1 MDMEIKLIK
10 LVLDN
15 FKGAKHFELNAEGKD
30 IVVKGEN
37 NTGKT
42 TIADAFYWLLFNKDS
57 KGATKFSI
65 KTLDSAGEEINNLKH
80 SVYAVLDIDGKE
92 QHIKK
97 TYSEKW
103 TRKRGQAKS
112 TFTGHE
118 TVYELG
124 ATEDELTP
132 KKLKDFNEFI
142 NSIISDE
149 QIFKLTTNPFWFNSL
164 KQDERKKI
172 LMSLVDEVTDEDV
185 INSDSK
191 LKELKKLLGDGS
203 LEDFKMRISR
213 NKKSINEDLKAIPV
227 RVDEINHN
235 MPDVRKYNKQK
246 LEEELTEINNQIKQ
260 IDIEIKD
267 VENGLEIEKI
277 EKDIK
282 SKELD
287 IQYLKDNHNHGSKRE
302 LSSLINQDSELQ
314 RAIATKRRDLSNL
327 TAELQKNESVMEEQN
342 EKFKALGIK
351 HKELVNEQKEFT
363 TATVCDCCG
372 QDIPDH
378 MQQEAIQK
386 MKENY
391 NADKSERLEKIQ
403 SDGIEIRNKVKHLSE
418 QNDEIESTMEELK
431 EEIEKETKNVEEI
444 KESIQKIQS
453 NNTDVKDTDEYKRL
467 DSEIKALKEKKGQ
480 SIQSMSEDVQ
490 NIVKSKKEPL
500 INQQQEVKQ
509 KLDDIQVSQR
519 AIDRI
524 KELETK
530 QEQLAQEYNELEH
543 ATFLTEEFTKQKV
556 NLMEGSINDKFE
568 ITKFKLFDVQINQG
582 VQDICIATHNGV
594 PFDSGLNNAARI
606 NVGLDIINAL
616 SKHYNFYAPIMIDN
630 AESVTDV
637 HKTTSQQIQ
646 LEVSKK
652 DKSLTVEVI

>member
-1 MDMEIKLIK
+1 MEIKLIK

-15 FKGAKHFELNAEGKD
+15 FKGAKHFELKAEGKD

-65 KTLDSAGEEINNLKH
+65 KTLDSTGEEINNLKH
-80 SVYAVLDIDGKE
+80 SVYAVLNIDGKE

-103 TRKRGQAKS
+103 TRKRGQAKA

-124 ATEDELTP
+124 ATEEELTP
-132 KKLKDFNEFI
+132 KKLKEFNEFI
-142 NSIISDE
+142 SSIINDE

-235 MPDVRKYNKQK
+235 MPDVRKYNKQS
-246 LEEELTEINNQIKQ
+246 LEEELTEITNQINQ
-260 IDIEIKD
+260 VDIEIKD
-267 VENGLEIEKI
+267 IENGLEIEKI
-277 EKDIK
+277 EKAIK

-287 IQYLKDNHNHGSKRE
+287 IQYLKDNHNHGNKRE

-327 TAELQKNESVMEEQN
+327 TAELQKNESVIEEQN

-372 QDIPDH
+372 QDIPEH

-403 SDGIEIRNKVKHLSE
+403 SDGIEIRNKVKQLSE

-431 EEIEKETKNVEEI
+431 EEIEKETKKVEEI
-444 KESIQKIQS
+444 KENIKKIES
-453 NNTDVKDTDEYKRL
+453 NNTDVKDTDEYKQL

-519 AIDRI
+519 AVDRI

-582 VQDICIATHNGV
+582 VLDVCIATHNGV

-652 DKSLTVEVI
+652 DKALTVEVI

>member
-1 MDMEIKLIK
+1 MDIKLIK

-30 IVVKGEN
+30 IVVRGEN

-57 KGATKFSI
+57 KGNTKFAI
-65 KTLDSAGEEINNLKH
+65 KTLDNVGDEINNLKH
-80 SVYAVLDIDGKE
+80 SVYAVLKIDGKE

-112 TFTGHE
+112 SFTGHE

-124 ATEDELTP
+124 ATEEELTP

-164 KQDERKKI
+164 KQDERKNI

-185 INSDSK
+185 IKSDTK

-203 LEDFKMRISR
+203 LEDFKARIKR
-213 NKKSINEDLKAIPV
+213 NKKAINDDLKAIPV

-235 MPDVRKYNKQK
+235 MPDVQKYDKDK
-246 LEEELTEINNQIKQ
+246 LEKELASINEEIKVIDGQIK
-260 IDIEIKD
+260 DI
-267 VENGLEIEKI
+267 ENGLSVEKI

-282 SKELD
+282 SKRLE
-287 IQYLKDNHNHGSKRE
+287 IQYLIDNHDGDSRRK
-302 LSSLINQDSELQ
+302 LTSLNNEESEKE
-314 RAIATKRRDLSNL
+314 RAIAVKRRDLSNL
-327 TAELQKNESVMEEQN
+327 KAELQRNESEMEEQN
-342 EKFKALGIK
+342 EKFKNLGTK

-363 TATVCDCCG
+363 TVTVCDCCG
-372 QDIPDH
+372 QDIPAH
-378 MQQEAIQK
+378 MQEEAIKK
-386 MKENY
+386 MEESY
-391 NADKSERLEKIQ
+391 NADKSETLEKIQ
-403 SDGIEIRNKVKHLSE
+403 SDGIEIRNRVKYLSE
-418 QNDEIESTMEELK
+418 QNDEIEKSMEIIKQEINKDTQSIDELK
-431 EEIEKETKNVEEI
+431 EEIKVLE
-444 KESIQKIQS
+444 S
-453 NNTDVKDTDEYKRL
+453 NNTRVEDTDEYKQI
-467 DSEIKALKEKKGQ
+467 DSDIQALKEQKGQ
-480 SIQSMSEDVQ
+480 SIQSISDDV
-490 NIVKSKKEPL
+490 NGLIESKKEPL
-500 INQQQEVKQ
+500 LNQQRDIKQ
-509 KLDDIQVSQR
+509 KLDDIQLSQR
-519 AIDRI
+519 AIEKID
-524 KELETK
+524 ELESR
-530 QEQLAQEYNELEH
+530 QEQLAQEYNDLEH

-556 NLMEGSINDKFE
+556 KLMESSINDKFE
-568 ITKFKLFDVQINQG
+568 ITKFKLFNVLINEGVEDV
-582 VQDICIATHNGV
+582 CIALHNGV
-594 PFDSGLNNAARI
+594 PYDSGLNNAARI

-637 HKTTSQQIQ
+637 HETTSQQIQ

-652 DKSLTVEVI
+652 DKELTVEVI

>member
-1 MDMEIKLIK
+1 MEIKLIK

-80 SVYAVLDIDGKE
+80 SVYAVLNIDGKE

-235 MPDVRKYNKQK
+235 MPDVRKYNKQA
-246 LEEELTEINNQIKQ
+246 LEEELTEINNQIKEV
-260 IDIEIKD
+260 DIEIKD

-287 IQYLKDNHNHGSKRE
+287 IQYLKDNHNHGNKRE

-342 EKFKALGIK
+342 EKFNALGIK

-372 QDIPDH
+372 QDIPEH

-403 SDGIEIRNKVKHLSE
+403 SDGIEIRNKVKQLSE

-431 EEIEKETKNVEEI
+431 EEIDKETKNVEEI
-444 KESIQKIQS
+444 KESIKKIES
-453 NNTDVKDTDEYKRL
+453 NNTDVKDTDEYKQL

-500 INQQQEVKQ
+500 INQQQEIKQ

-519 AIDRI
+519 AVDRI

-582 VQDICIATHNGV
+582 VQDVCIATHNGV

-652 DKSLTVEVI
+652 DKALTVEVI

>member
-1 MDMEIKLIK
+1 MEIKLIK

-132 KKLKDFNEFI
+132 KKLKDFNKFI

-203 LEDFKMRISR
+203 LDDFKMRISR

-235 MPDVRKYNKQK
+235 MPDVRKYNKQA
-246 LEEELTEINNQIKQ
+246 LEEELNEINNQINQ
-260 IDIEIKD
+260 VDIEIKD

-277 EKDIK
+277 EKEIK

-287 IQYLKDNHNHGSKRE
+287 IQYLKDNHNHGNKRE

-327 TAELQKNESVMEEQN
+327 TAELQKNESVMEEHN

-372 QDIPDH
+372 QDIPEH
-378 MQQEAIQK
+378 MQQEEIQK

-403 SDGIEIRNKVKHLSE
+403 SDGIEIRNKVKQLSE

-431 EEIEKETKNVEEI
+431 KEIEKETKNVEEVKENI
-444 KESIQKIQS
+444 KKIES
-453 NNTDVKDTDEYKRL
+453 NNTDMKDTDEYKQL

-582 VQDICIATHNGV
+582 VQDVCIATHNGV

-652 DKSLTVEVI
+652 DKALTVEVI

>member
-1 MDMEIKLIK
+1 MEIKLIK

-112 TFTGHE
+112 IFTGHE

-235 MPDVRKYNKQK
+235 MPDVRKYNKQA
-246 LEEELTEINNQIKQ
+246 LEEELNEINNQIKQ
-260 IDIEIKD
+260 VDIEIKD
-267 VENGLEIEKI
+267 LENGLEIEKI

-287 IQYLKDNHNHGSKRE
+287 IQYLKDNHNHGNKRE

-327 TAELQKNESVMEEQN
+327 IAELQKNESVMEEQN

-372 QDIPDH
+372 QDIPEH

-403 SDGIEIRNKVKHLSE
+403 SDGIEIRNKVKQLSE

-444 KESIQKIQS
+444 KESIKKIES
-453 NNTDVKDTDEYKRL
+453 NNTDVKDTDEYKQL

-582 VQDICIATHNGV
+582 VQDVCIATHNGV

-616 SKHYNFYAPIMIDN
+616 SKYYNFYAPIMIDN

-652 DKSLTVEVI
+652 DKALTVEVI

>member
-1 MDMEIKLIK
+1 MDIKLIK
-10 LVLDN
+10 LVLNN

-57 KGATKFSI
+57 KGSTKFAI
-65 KTLDSAGEEINNLKH
+65 KTLDNVGDEINNLKH
-80 SVYAVLDIDGKE
+80 SVYAVLKIDGKE

-112 TFTGHE
+112 SFTGHE

-124 ATEDELTP
+124 ATEEELTP

-164 KQDERKKI
+164 KQDERKNI

-185 INSDSK
+185 INSDTK

-203 LEDFKMRISR
+203 LEDFKARIKR
-213 NKKSINEDLKAIPV
+213 NKKAINDDLKAIPV

-235 MPDVRKYNKQK
+235 MPDVQKYDKDK
-246 LEEELTEINNQIKQ
+246 LEKELASINEEIKVIDGQIK
-260 IDIEIKD
+260 DI
-267 VENGLEIEKI
+267 ENGLSVEKI

-282 SKELD
+282 SKQLE
-287 IQYLKDNHNHGSKRE
+287 IQYLIDNHDGDSRRK
-302 LSSLINQDSELQ
+302 LTSLNNEESEKE
-314 RAIATKRRDLSNL
+314 RAVAVKRRDLSNL
-327 TAELQKNESVMEEQN
+327 KAELQRNESEMEEQN
-342 EKFKALGIK
+342 EKFKNLGTK

-372 QDIPDH
+372 QDIPAH
-378 MQQEAIQK
+378 MQEEAIKK
-386 MKENY
+386 MEESY
-391 NADKSERLEKIQ
+391 NADKSETLEKIQ
-403 SDGIEIRNKVKHLSE
+403 SDGIEIRNRVKYLSE
-418 QNDEIESTMEELK
+418 QNDEIEKSMEIIKQEINKDTQSIDELK
-431 EEIEKETKNVEEI
+431 EEIKVLE
-444 KESIQKIQS
+444 S
-453 NNTDVKDTDEYKRL
+453 NNTRVEDTDEYKQI
-467 DSEIKALKEKKGQ
+467 DSDIQALKEQKGQ
-480 SIQSMSEDVQ
+480 SIQSISDDV
-490 NIVKSKKEPL
+490 NGLIESKKEPL
-500 INQQQEVKQ
+500 LNQQRDIKQ
-509 KLDDIQVSQR
+509 KLDDIQLSQR
-519 AIDRI
+519 AIERI
-524 KELETK
+524 DELESR
-530 QEQLAQEYNELEH
+530 QEQLAQEYNDLEH

-556 NLMEGSINDKFE
+556 KLMESSINDKFE
-568 ITKFKLFDVQINQG
+568 ITKFKLFNVLINEGVEDV
-582 VQDICIATHNGV
+582 CIALHNGV
-594 PFDSGLNNAARI
+594 PYDSGLNNAARI

-637 HKTTSQQIQ
+637 HNTTSQQIQ

-652 DKSLTVEVI
+652 DKELTVEVI

>member
-1 MDMEIKLIK
+1 MEIKLIK

-80 SVYAVLDIDGKE
+80 SVYAVLNIDGKE

-185 INSDSK
+185 INSDNK

-267 VENGLEIEKI
+267 VENGLKIEKI

-327 TAELQKNESVMEEQN
+327 TAELQKNECVMEEQN

-372 QDIPDH
+372 QDIPEH

-391 NADKSERLEKIQ
+391 NTDKSERLEKIQ
-403 SDGIEIRNKVKHLSE
+403 SDGIEIRNKVKQLSE
-418 QNDEIESTMEELK
+418 QNDEIESTIEELK

-444 KESIQKIQS
+444 KESIKKIES
-453 NNTDVKDTDEYKRL
+453 NNTDAKDTDEYKQL
-467 DSEIKALKEKKGQ
+467 DSEIKALKEKKEQ

-500 INQQQEVKQ
+500 INQQQEIKQ

-519 AIDRI
+519 AVDRI

-582 VQDICIATHNGV
+582 VQDVCIATHNGV

-652 DKSLTVEVI
+652 DKALTVEVI

>member
-1 MDMEIKLIK
+1 MDIKLIK

-30 IVVKGEN
+30 IVVRGEN

-57 KGATKFSI
+57 KGSTKFAI
-65 KTLDSAGEEINNLKH
+65 KTLDNVGDEINNLKH
-80 SVYAVLDIDGKE
+80 SVYAVLKIDGKE

-112 TFTGHE
+112 SFTGHE

-124 ATEDELTP
+124 ATEEELTP

-164 KQDERKKI
+164 KQDERKNI

-185 INSDSK
+185 IKSDTK

-203 LEDFKMRISR
+203 LEDFKARIKR
-213 NKKSINEDLKAIPV
+213 NKKAINDDLKAIPV

-235 MPDVRKYNKQK
+235 MPDVQKYDKDK
-246 LEEELTEINNQIKQ
+246 LEKELASINEEIKVIDGQIK
-260 IDIEIKD
+260 DI
-267 VENGLEIEKI
+267 ENGLSVEKI

-282 SKELD
+282 SKQLE
-287 IQYLKDNHNHGSKRE
+287 IQYLIDNHDGDSRRK
-302 LSSLINQDSELQ
+302 LTSLNNEESEKE
-314 RAIATKRRDLSNL
+314 RAVAVKRRDLSNL
-327 TAELQKNESVMEEQN
+327 KAELQRNESEMEEQN
-342 EKFKALGIK
+342 EKFKNLGTK

-372 QDIPDH
+372 QDIPAH
-378 MQQEAIQK
+378 MQEEAIKK
-386 MKENY
+386 MEESY
-391 NADKSERLEKIQ
+391 NADKSETLEKIQ
-403 SDGIEIRNKVKHLSE
+403 SDGIEIRNRVKYLSE
-418 QNDEIESTMEELK
+418 QNDEIEKSMETIKKEINKDTQSIDELK
-431 EEIEKETKNVEEI
+431 EEIKVLE
-444 KESIQKIQS
+444 S
-453 NNTDVKDTDEYKRL
+453 NNTRVEDTDEYKQI
-467 DSEIKALKEKKGQ
+467 DSDIQALKEQKGQ
-480 SIQSMSEDVQ
+480 SIQSISDDV
-490 NIVKSKKEPL
+490 NGLIESKKEPL
-500 INQQQEVKQ
+500 LNQQRDIKQ
-509 KLDDIQVSQR
+509 KLDDIQLSQR
-519 AIDRI
+519 AIERI
-524 KELETK
+524 DELESR
-530 QEQLAQEYNELEH
+530 QEQLAQEYNDLEH

-556 NLMEGSINDKFE
+556 KLMESSINDKFE
-568 ITKFKLFDVQINQG
+568 ITKFKLFNVLINEGVEDV
-582 VQDICIATHNGV
+582 CIALHNGV
-594 PFDSGLNNAARI
+594 PYDSGLNNAARI

-637 HKTTSQQIQ
+637 HETTSQQIQ

-652 DKSLTVEVI
+652 DKELTVEVI

>member
-1 MDMEIKLIK
+1 MDIKLIK

-30 IVVKGEN
+30 IVVRGEN

-57 KGATKFSI
+57 KGSTKFAI
-65 KTLDSAGEEINNLKH
+65 KTLDNVGDEINNLKH
-80 SVYAVLDIDGKE
+80 SVYAVLKIDGKE

-112 TFTGHE
+112 SFTGHE

-124 ATEDELTP
+124 ATEEELTP

-164 KQDERKKI
+164 KQDERKNI

-185 INSDSK
+185 IKSDTK

-203 LEDFKMRISR
+203 LEDFKARIKR
-213 NKKSINEDLKAIPV
+213 NKKAINDDLKAIPV

-235 MPDVRKYNKQK
+235 MPDVQKYDKDK
-246 LEEELTEINNQIKQ
+246 LEKELASINEEIKAIDGQIK
-260 IDIEIKD
+260 DI
-267 VENGLEIEKI
+267 ENGLSVEKI

-282 SKELD
+282 SKQLE
-287 IQYLKDNHNHGSKRE
+287 IQYLIDNHDGDSRRK
-302 LSSLINQDSELQ
+302 LTSLNNEESEKE
-314 RAIATKRRDLSNL
+314 RAVAVKRRDLSNL
-327 TAELQKNESVMEEQN
+327 KAELQRNESEMEEQN
-342 EKFKALGIK
+342 ENFKNLGTK

-372 QDIPDH
+372 QDIPAH
-378 MQQEAIQK
+378 MQEEAIKK
-386 MKENY
+386 MEESY
-391 NADKSERLEKIQ
+391 NADKSETLEKIQ
-403 SDGIEIRNKVKHLSE
+403 SDGIEIRNRVKYLSE
-418 QNDEIESTMEELK
+418 QNDEIEKSMETIKKEINKDTQSIDELK
-431 EEIEKETKNVEEI
+431 EEIKVLE
-444 KESIQKIQS
+444 S
-453 NNTDVKDTDEYKRL
+453 NNTRVEDTDEYKQI
-467 DSEIKALKEKKGQ
+467 DSDIQALKEQKGQ
-480 SIQSMSEDVQ
+480 SIQSISDDV
-490 NIVKSKKEPL
+490 NDLIESKKEPL
-500 INQQQEVKQ
+500 LNQQRDIKQ
-509 KLDDIQVSQR
+509 KLDDIQLSQR
-519 AIDRI
+519 AIERI
-524 KELETK
+524 DELESR
-530 QEQLAQEYNELEH
+530 QEQLAQEYNDLEH

-556 NLMEGSINDKFE
+556 KLMESSINDKFE
-568 ITKFKLFDVQINQG
+568 ITKFKLFNVLINEGVEDV
-582 VQDICIATHNGV
+582 CIALHNGV
-594 PFDSGLNNAARI
+594 PYDSGLNNAARI

-637 HKTTSQQIQ
+637 HETMSQQIQ

-652 DKSLTVEVI
+652 DKELTVEVI

>member
-1 MDMEIKLIK
+1 MDIKLIK

-30 IVVKGEN
+30 IVVRGEN

-57 KGATKFSI
+57 KGSTKFAI
-65 KTLDSAGEEINNLKH
+65 KTLDNVGDEINNLKH
-80 SVYAVLDIDGKE
+80 SVYAVLKIDGKE

-112 TFTGHE
+112 SFTGHE

-124 ATEDELTP
+124 ATEEELTP

-164 KQDERKKI
+164 KQDERKNI

-185 INSDSK
+185 IKSDTK

-203 LEDFKMRISR
+203 LEDFKARIKR
-213 NKKSINEDLKAIPV
+213 NKKAINDDLKAIPV

-235 MPDVRKYNKQK
+235 MPDVQKYDKDK
-246 LEEELTEINNQIKQ
+246 LEKELARINEEIKVIDGQIK
-260 IDIEIKD
+260 DI
-267 VENGLEIEKI
+267 ENGLSVEKI

-282 SKELD
+282 SKQLE
-287 IQYLKDNHNHGSKRE
+287 IQYLIDNHDGDSRRK
-302 LSSLINQDSELQ
+302 LTSLNNEESEKE
-314 RAIATKRRDLSNL
+314 RAVAVKRRDLSNL
-327 TAELQKNESVMEEQN
+327 KAELQRNESEMEEQN
-342 EKFKALGIK
+342 EKFNNLGTK

-372 QDIPDH
+372 QDIPEH
-378 MQQEAIQK
+378 MQEEAIKK
-386 MKENY
+386 MEESY
-391 NADKSERLEKIQ
+391 NADKSETLEKIQ
-403 SDGIEIRNKVKHLSE
+403 SDGIEIRNRVKYISE
-418 QNDEIESTMEELK
+418 QNDEIEKSMETIKKEINKDTQSIDELK
-431 EEIEKETKNVEEI
+431 EEIKVLE
-444 KESIQKIQS
+444 S
-453 NNTDVKDTDEYKRL
+453 NNTRVEDTDEYKQI
-467 DSEIKALKEKKGQ
+467 DSDIQALKEQKGQ
-480 SIQSMSEDVQ
+480 YIQSISDDV
-490 NIVKSKKEPL
+490 NGLIESKKEPL
-500 INQQQEVKQ
+500 LKQQRDIKQ
-509 KLDDIQVSQR
+509 KLDDIQLSQR
-519 AIDRI
+519 AIERI
-524 KELETK
+524 DELESR
-530 QEQLAQEYNELEH
+530 QEQLAQEYNDLEH

-556 NLMEGSINDKFE
+556 KLMESSINDKFE
-568 ITKFKLFDVQINQG
+568 ITKFKLFNVLINEGVEDV
-582 VQDICIATHNGV
+582 CIALHNGV
-594 PFDSGLNNAARI
+594 PYDSGLNNAARI

-637 HKTTSQQIQ
+637 HETTSQQIQ

-652 DKSLTVEVI
+652 DKELTVEVI

>member
-1 MDMEIKLIK
+1 MEIKLIK

-80 SVYAVLDIDGKE
+80 SVYAVLNIDGKE
-92 QHIKK
+92 HHIKK
-97 TYSEKW
+97 TYFEKW
-103 TRKRGQAKS
+103 IRKRGQPKAS
-112 TFTGHE
+112 FDGHK
-118 TVYELG
+118 TTYEIG
-124 ATEDELTP
+124 ASEEELTP

-235 MPDVRKYNKQK
+235 MPDVRKYNKQA
-246 LEEELTEINNQIKQ
+246 LEEELNEINNQIKQ

-277 EKDIK
+277 EKEIK

-287 IQYLKDNHNHGSKRE
+287 IQYLKDNHNHGNRRE

-327 TAELQKNESVMEEQN
+327 TAELQKNESVIEEQN

-372 QDIPDH
+372 QDIPEH

-403 SDGIEIRNKVKHLSE
+403 SDGIEIRNKVKQLSE

-431 EEIEKETKNVEEI
+431 EEIDKETKNVEEI
-444 KESIQKIQS
+444 KENIKKIES
-453 NNTDVKDTDEYKRL
+453 NNTDVKDTDEYKQL

-500 INQQQEVKQ
+500 ISQQQEIKQ

-519 AIDRI
+519 ALDRI

-556 NLMEGSINDKFE
+556 NLMEGSINEKFE

-582 VQDICIATHNGV
+582 VQDVCIATHNGV

-652 DKSLTVEVI
+652 DKALTIEVI

>member
-1 MDMEIKLIK
+1 MEIKLIK

-80 SVYAVLDIDGKE
+80 SVYAVLNIDGKE
-92 QHIKK
+92 HHIKK

-191 LKELKKLLGDGS
+191 LKELKKLIGDGS

-287 IQYLKDNHNHGSKRE
+287 IQYLKDNHNHGNKRE

-314 RAIATKRRDLSNL
+314 RTIATKRRDLSNL
-327 TAELQKNESVMEEQN
+327 TTELQKNESVMEEQN

-372 QDIPDH
+372 QDIPEH
-378 MQQEAIQK
+378 MQQESIQK

-582 VQDICIATHNGV
+582 VQDVCIATHNGV

-616 SKHYNFYAPIMIDN
+616 SKHFNFYAPIMIDN

-652 DKSLTVEVI
+652 DKALTIEVI

>member
-1 MDMEIKLIK
+1 MEIKLIK

-124 ATEDELTP
+124 ASEEELTP

-203 LEDFKMRISR
+203 LEDFKMRISC

-260 IDIEIKD
+260 VDFEIKD
-267 VENGLEIEKI
+267 IENGLEIEKI

-287 IQYLKDNHNHGSKRE
+287 IQYLKDNHNHGNKRE

-372 QDIPDH
+372 QDIPEH
-378 MQQEAIQK
+378 MQEEAIQK

-391 NADKSERLEKIQ
+391 NADKSERLERIQ
-403 SDGIEIRNKVKHLSE
+403 SDGIEIINKVKQLSE
-418 QNDEIESTMEELK
+418 QNDEIESTMDELK
-431 EEIEKETKNVEEI
+431 EEIEKETKNVEGI
-444 KESIQKIQS
+444 KVSIEKIES
-453 NNTDVKDTDEYKRL
+453 NNTDVKDTDEYKQL

-490 NIVKSKKEPL
+490 NIIKSKKEPL

-519 AIDRI
+519 AVDRI

-530 QEQLAQEYNELEH
+530 QEQLALEYNELEH

-556 NLMEGSINDKFE
+556 NLMEDSINNKFE

-582 VQDICIATHNGV
+582 VQDVCIATHNGV

-652 DKSLTVEVI
+652 DKALTVEVI

>member
-1 MDMEIKLIK
+1 MDIKLIK

-30 IVVKGEN
+30 IVVRGEN

-57 KGATKFSI
+57 KGSTKFAI
-65 KTLDSAGEEINNLKH
+65 KTLDNVGDEINNLKH
-80 SVYAVLDIDGKE
+80 SVYAVLKIDGKE

-112 TFTGHE
+112 SFTGHE

-124 ATEDELTP
+124 ATEEELTP

-164 KQDERKKI
+164 KQDERKNI

-185 INSDSK
+185 IKSDTK

-203 LEDFKMRISR
+203 LEDFKARIKR
-213 NKKSINEDLKAIPV
+213 NKKAINDDLKAIPV

-235 MPDVRKYNKQK
+235 MPDVQKYDKDK
-246 LEEELTEINNQIKQ
+246 LEKELASINEEIKVIDGQIK
-260 IDIEIKD
+260 DI
-267 VENGLEIEKI
+267 ENGLSVEKI

-282 SKELD
+282 SKQLE
-287 IQYLKDNHNHGSKRE
+287 IQYLIDNHDGDSRRK
-302 LSSLINQDSELQ
+302 LTSLNNEESEKE
-314 RAIATKRRDLSNL
+314 RAVAVKRRDLSNL
-327 TAELQKNESVMEEQN
+327 KAELQRNKSEMEEQN
-342 EKFKALGIK
+342 ENFKNLGTK

-372 QDIPDH
+372 QDIPAH
-378 MQQEAIQK
+378 MQEEAIKK
-386 MKENY
+386 MEESY
-391 NADKSERLEKIQ
+391 NADKSETLEKIQ
-403 SDGIEIRNKVKHLSE
+403 SDGIEIRNRVKYLSE
-418 QNDEIESTMEELK
+418 QNDEIEKSMEIIKQEINKDTQSIDELK
-431 EEIEKETKNVEEI
+431 EEIKVLE
-444 KESIQKIQS
+444 S
-453 NNTDVKDTDEYKRL
+453 NNTRVEDTDEYKQI
-467 DSEIKALKEKKGQ
+467 DSDIQALKEQKGQ
-480 SIQSMSEDVQ
+480 SIQSISDDV
-490 NIVKSKKEPL
+490 NGLIESKKEPL
-500 INQQQEVKQ
+500 LNQQRDIKQ
-509 KLDDIQVSQR
+509 KLDDIQLSQR
-519 AIDRI
+519 AIERI
-524 KELETK
+524 DELESR
-530 QEQLAQEYNELEH
+530 QEQLAQEYNDLEH

-556 NLMEGSINDKFE
+556 KLMESSINDKFE
-568 ITKFKLFDVQINQG
+568 ITKFKLFNVLINEGVEDV
-582 VQDICIATHNGV
+582 CIALHNGV
-594 PFDSGLNNAARI
+594 PYDSGLNNAARI

-637 HKTTSQQIQ
+637 HETMSQQIQ

-652 DKSLTVEVI
+652 DKELTVEVI

>member
-1 MDMEIKLIK
+1 MEIKLIK

-132 KKLKDFNEFI
+132 KKLKDFNKFI

-203 LEDFKMRISR
+203 LDDFKMRISR

-235 MPDVRKYNKQK
+235 MPDVRKYNKQA
-246 LEEELTEINNQIKQ
+246 LEEELNEINNQINQ
-260 IDIEIKD
+260 VDIEIKD

-277 EKDIK
+277 EKEIK

-287 IQYLKDNHNHGSKRE
+287 IQYLKDNHNHGNKRE

-327 TAELQKNESVMEEQN
+327 TAELQKNESVMEEHN

-372 QDIPDH
+372 QDIPEH

-403 SDGIEIRNKVKHLSE
+403 SDGIEIRNKVKQLSE

-431 EEIEKETKNVEEI
+431 KEIEKETKNVEEVKENI
-444 KESIQKIQS
+444 KKIES
-453 NNTDVKDTDEYKRL
+453 NNTDMKDTDEYKQL

-582 VQDICIATHNGV
+582 VQDVCIATHNGV

-652 DKSLTVEVI
+652 DKALTVEVI

>member
-1 MDMEIKLIK
+1 MEIKLIK

-80 SVYAVLDIDGKE
+80 SVYAVLNIDGKE

-124 ATEDELTP
+124 ASEDELTP

-235 MPDVRKYNKQK
+235 MPDVRKYNKQN
-246 LEEELTEINNQIKQ
+246 LEEELTEINNQINQ
-260 IDIEIKD
+260 VDIEIKD

-287 IQYLKDNHNHGSKRE
+287 IQYLKDNHNHSNKRE

-327 TAELQKNESVMEEQN
+327 TTELQKNESVMEEQN

-372 QDIPDH
+372 QDIPEH
-378 MQQEAIQK
+378 MQQDAIQK
-386 MKENY
+386 MKESY

-403 SDGIEIRNKVKHLSE
+403 SDGIEIRNKVKQLSE

-431 EEIEKETKNVEEI
+431 KEIEKETKNVEEI
-444 KESIQKIQS
+444 KENIKKIES
-453 NNTDVKDTDEYKRL
+453 NNTDVKDTDEYKQL
-467 DSEIKALKEKKGQ
+467 DSEIKALKEKNGQ

-543 ATFLTEEFTKQKV
+543 ATFLTEEFSKQKV

-582 VQDICIATHNGV
+582 VQDVCIATHNGV

-652 DKSLTVEVI
+652 DKALTVEVI

>member
-1 MDMEIKLIK
+1 MEIKLIK

-80 SVYAVLDIDGKE
+80 SVYAVLNIDGKE

-172 LMSLVDEVTDEDV
+172 LMSLVNEVTDEDV

-191 LKELKKLLGDGS
+191 LKELKKLLGEGS

-235 MPDVRKYNKQK
+235 MPEVRKYNKQK
-246 LEEELTEINNQIKQ
+246 LEEELTEINNQINQ
-260 IDIEIKD
+260 VDIEIKD

-287 IQYLKDNHNHGSKRE
+287 IQYLKDNHNHGNKRE
-302 LSSLINQDSELQ
+302 LTSLINQDSELQ
-314 RAIATKRRDLSNL
+314 RAIATKHRDLSNL
-327 TAELQKNESVMEEQN
+327 TAELQKNEIVMEEQN

-351 HKELVNEQKEFT
+351 HKELMNEQKEFT

-372 QDIPDH
+372 QDIPEH

-391 NADKSERLEKIQ
+391 NVDKSKRLEKIQ
-403 SDGIEIRNKVKHLSE
+403 SDGIEIRNKVKQLSE

-444 KESIQKIQS
+444 KENIKKIES
-453 NNTDVKDTDEYKRL
+453 NNTDVKDTDEYKQL

-500 INQQQEVKQ
+500 INQQQEIKQ

-530 QEQLAQEYNELEH
+530 QEQLAQEYNQLEH

-582 VQDICIATHNGV
+582 VQDVCIATHNGV

-630 AESVTDV
+630 AESVTEV

-652 DKSLTVEVI
+652 DKALTVEVI

>member
-1 MDMEIKLIK
+1 MEIKLIK

-65 KTLDSAGEEINNLKH
+65 KTLDSTGEEINNLKH

-142 NSIISDE
+142 NSIINDE

-235 MPDVRKYNKQK
+235 MPDVRKYKKQK
-246 LEEELTEINNQIKQ
+246 LEEELTDINDQINQV
-260 IDIEIKD
+260 DIEIKD

-287 IQYLKDNHNHGSKRE
+287 IQYLKDNHNHGNKRE
-302 LSSLINQDSELQ
+302 LSSLNNQDSELQ

-372 QDIPDH
+372 QDIPEH
-378 MQQEAIQK
+378 IQQEAIQK

-403 SDGIEIRNKVKHLSE
+403 SDGIEIRNKVKQLSE

-431 EEIEKETKNVEEI
+431 EEIEKETKKVEEI
-444 KESIQKIQS
+444 KESIKKIES
-453 NNTDVKDTDEYKRL
+453 NNTDVTDTDDYKQL

-500 INQQQEVKQ
+500 IIKQEEIKQ

-530 QEQLAQEYNELEH
+530 QEQLAQEYNDLEH

-582 VQDICIATHNGV
+582 VQDVCIATHNGV

-646 LEVSKK
+646 LEVSKN
-652 DKSLTVEVI
+652 DKALTVEVI

>member
-1 MDMEIKLIK
+1 MEIKLIK

-149 QIFKLTTNPFWFNSL
+149 QIFKLTTSPFWFNSL

-246 LEEELTEINNQIKQ
+246 LEEELTEINNQIKR
-260 IDIEIKD
+260 IDIDIKD
-267 VENGLEIEKI
+267 VEYGLEIEKI

-287 IQYLKDNHNHGSKRE
+287 IHYLKDNHNHGNKRE

-314 RAIATKRRDLSNL
+314 RAIAMKRRDLSNL

-372 QDIPDH
+372 QDIPEH

-391 NADKSERLEKIQ
+391 NTDKSERLEKIQ
-403 SDGIEIRNKVKHLSE
+403 SDGIEIRNKVKQLSE

-444 KESIQKIQS
+444 KESIKNIES
-453 NNTDVKDTDEYKRL
+453 NNTDVKDTDEYKQL
-467 DSEIKALKEKKGQ
+467 DREIKALKEKKRQ
-480 SIQSMSEDVQ
+480 SIQSMSEDIQ

-519 AIDRI
+519 AVDRI

-582 VQDICIATHNGV
+582 VQDVCIATHNGV

-637 HKTTSQQIQ
+637 HKTKSQQIQ

-652 DKSLTVEVI
+652 DKALTVEVI

>member
-1 MDMEIKLIK
+1 MEIKLIK

-65 KTLDSAGEEINNLKH
+65 KTLDSVGEEINNLKH
-80 SVYAVLDIDGKE
+80 SVYAVLNIDGKE

-124 ATEDELTP
+124 ATEEELTP

-203 LEDFKMRISR
+203 LKDFKMRISR

-235 MPDVRKYNKQK
+235 MPDVRKYNKQA
-246 LEEELTEINNQIKQ
+246 LEDELSEINNQINQ
-260 IDIEIKD
+260 VDSEIKD
-267 VENGLEIEKI
+267 IENGLEIEKI

-287 IQYLKDNHNHGSKRE
+287 IQYLKDNHNHGSRRD

-372 QDIPDH
+372 QDIPEH

-403 SDGIEIRNKVKHLSE
+403 SDGIEIRNKVKQLSE

-431 EEIEKETKNVEEI
+431 EEIEKEAKKVEEV
-444 KESIQKIQS
+444 KESIKKIES

-467 DSEIKALKEKKGQ
+467 DSEIKTLKEKKGQ
-480 SIQSMSEDVQ
+480 SIQSINEDVE
-490 NIVKSKKEPL
+490 NIIKNKKEPL
-500 INQQQEVKQ
+500 INQQQEIKQ
-509 KLDDIQVSQR
+509 KLNDIQVSQR
-519 AIDRI
+519 AVDRI

-582 VQDICIATHNGV
+582 VQDVCIATHNGV

-652 DKSLTVEVI
+652 DKALTVEVI

>member
-1 MDMEIKLIK
+1 MEIKLIK

-164 KQDERKKI
+164 KQDERKNI

-235 MPDVRKYNKQK
+235 MPDVRKYNKQA
-246 LEEELTEINNQIKQ
+246 LEEELNEINNQIKQ

-277 EKDIK
+277 EKEIK

-287 IQYLKDNHNHGSKRE
+287 IQYLKDNHNHGSKRD
-302 LSSLINQDSELQ
+302 LSSMINQDSELQ

-327 TAELQKNESVMEEQN
+327 TAELQKNESVIEEQN

-372 QDIPDH
+372 QDIPEH

-403 SDGIEIRNKVKHLSE
+403 SEGIEIRNKVKQLSE

-444 KESIQKIQS
+444 KESIKKIES
-453 NNTDVKDTDEYKRL
+453 NNTDVKDTDEYKQL

-480 SIQSMSEDVQ
+480 SIQSINEDVQ

-500 INQQQEVKQ
+500 INQQQEIKQ

-582 VQDICIATHNGV
+582 VQDVCIATHNGV

-652 DKSLTVEVI
+652 DKALTVEVI

>member
-1 MDMEIKLIK
+1 MDIKLIK

-30 IVVKGEN
+30 IVVRGEN

-57 KGATKFSI
+57 KGSTKFAI
-65 KTLDSAGEEINNLKH
+65 KTLDNVGDEINNLKH
-80 SVYAVLDIDGKE
+80 SVYAVLKIDGKE

-112 TFTGHE
+112 SFTGHE

-124 ATEDELTP
+124 ATEEELTP

-164 KQDERKKI
+164 KQDERKNI

-185 INSDSK
+185 IKSDTK

-203 LEDFKMRISR
+203 LEDFKARIKR
-213 NKKSINEDLKAIPV
+213 NKKAINDDLKAIPV

-235 MPDVRKYNKQK
+235 MPDVQKYDKDK
-246 LEEELTEINNQIKQ
+246 LEKELASINEEIKAIDGQIK
-260 IDIEIKD
+260 DI
-267 VENGLEIEKI
+267 ENGLSVEKI

-282 SKELD
+282 SKQLE
-287 IQYLKDNHNHGSKRE
+287 IQYLIDNHDGDSRRK
-302 LSSLINQDSELQ
+302 LTSLNNEESEKE
-314 RAIATKRRDLSNL
+314 RAVAVKRRDLSNL
-327 TAELQKNESVMEEQN
+327 KAELQRNESEMEEQN
-342 EKFKALGIK
+342 ENFKNLGTK

-372 QDIPDH
+372 QDIPAH
-378 MQQEAIQK
+378 MQEEAIKK
-386 MKENY
+386 MEESY
-391 NADKSERLEKIQ
+391 NADKSETLEKIQ
-403 SDGIEIRNKVKHLSE
+403 SDGIEIRNRVKYLSE
-418 QNDEIESTMEELK
+418 QNDEIEKSMETIKKEINKDTQSIDELK
-431 EEIEKETKNVEEI
+431 EEIKVLE
-444 KESIQKIQS
+444 S
-453 NNTDVKDTDEYKRL
+453 NNTRVEDTDEYKQI
-467 DSEIKALKEKKGQ
+467 DSDIQALKEQKGQ
-480 SIQSMSEDVQ
+480 SIQSISDDV
-490 NIVKSKKEPL
+490 NGLIESKKEPL
-500 INQQQEVKQ
+500 LNQQRDIKQ
-509 KLDDIQVSQR
+509 KLDDIQLSQR
-519 AIDRI
+519 AIERI
-524 KELETK
+524 DELESR
-530 QEQLAQEYNELEH
+530 QEQLAQEYNDLEH

-556 NLMEGSINDKFE
+556 KLMESSINDKFE
-568 ITKFKLFDVQINQG
+568 ITKFKLFNVLINEGVEDV
-582 VQDICIATHNGV
+582 CIALHNGV
-594 PFDSGLNNAARI
+594 PYDSGLNNAARI

-637 HKTTSQQIQ
+637 HETMSQQIQ

-652 DKSLTVEVI
+652 DKELTVEVI

>member
-1 MDMEIKLIK
+1 MEIKLIK

-80 SVYAVLDIDGKE
+80 SVYAVLNIDGKE

-103 TRKRGQAKS
+103 TRKRGQAKA

-118 TVYELG
+118 TIYELG

-203 LEDFKMRISR
+203 LEDFKMRIIR

-235 MPDVRKYNKQK
+235 MPDVRKYNKQA
-246 LEEELTEINNQIKQ
+246 LEEELNEINNQINQ
-260 IDIEIKD
+260 VDIEIKD
-267 VENGLEIEKI
+267 VENGLKIEKI
-277 EKDIK
+277 EKEIK

-287 IQYLKDNHNHGSKRE
+287 IQYLKDNHNHGSRRD

-314 RAIATKRRDLSNL
+314 RAIAIKRRDLSNL

-342 EKFKALGIK
+342 EKFKTLGIK
-351 HKELVNEQKEFT
+351 HKELVNEQKGFT

-372 QDIPDH
+372 QDIPEH
-378 MQQEAIQK
+378 MQEKAIQK

-403 SDGIEIRNKVKHLSE
+403 SDGIEIRNKVKQLSE

-431 EEIEKETKNVEEI
+431 KEIEKETKNVEEI
-444 KESIQKIQS
+444 KESIKKIES
-453 NNTDVKDTDEYKRL
+453 NNTDVKDTDEYKQL
-467 DSEIKALKEKKGQ
+467 DSEIKALIEKKGQ
-480 SIQSMSEDVQ
+480 SIQSMSEDVE
-490 NIVKSKKEPL
+490 NIVKNKKEPL
-500 INQQQEVKQ
+500 INQQQEIKQ

-519 AIDRI
+519 AVDRI

-582 VQDICIATHNGV
+582 VQDVCIATHNGV

-652 DKSLTVEVI
+652 DKALTVEVI

>member
-1 MDMEIKLIK
+1 MDIKLIK

-15 FKGAKHFELNAEGKD
+15 FKGAKHFELKAEGKD
-30 IVVKGEN
+30 IVVRGEN

-57 KGATKFSI
+57 KGSTKFAI
-65 KTLDSAGEEINNLKH
+65 KTLDNVGDEINNLKH
-80 SVYAVLDIDGKE
+80 SVYAVLKIDGKE

-112 TFTGHE
+112 SFTGHE

-124 ATEDELTP
+124 ATEEELTP

-164 KQDERKKI
+164 KQDERKNI

-185 INSDSK
+185 IKSDTK

-203 LEDFKMRISR
+203 LEDFKARIKR
-213 NKKSINEDLKAIPV
+213 NKKAINDDLKAIPV

-235 MPDVRKYNKQK
+235 MPDVQKYDKDK
-246 LEEELTEINNQIKQ
+246 LEKELAGINEEIKVIDGQIK
-260 IDIEIKD
+260 DI
-267 VENGLEIEKI
+267 ENGLSVEKI

-282 SKELD
+282 SKQLE
-287 IQYLKDNHNHGSKRE
+287 IQYLIDNHDGDSRRK
-302 LSSLINQDSELQ
+302 LTSLNNEESEKE
-314 RAIATKRRDLSNL
+314 RAVAVKRRDLSNL
-327 TAELQKNESVMEEQN
+327 KAELQRNESEMEEQN
-342 EKFKALGIK
+342 EKFKNLGSK

-372 QDIPDH
+372 QDIPAH
-378 MQQEAIQK
+378 MQEEAIKK
-386 MKENY
+386 MEESY
-391 NADKSERLEKIQ
+391 NADKSETLEKIQ
-403 SDGIEIRNKVKHLSE
+403 SDGIEIRNRVKYLSE
-418 QNDEIESTMEELK
+418 QNDEIEKSMETIKKEINKDTQSIDELK
-431 EEIEKETKNVEEI
+431 EEIKVLE
-444 KESIQKIQS
+444 S
-453 NNTDVKDTDEYKRL
+453 NNTRVEDTDEYKQI
-467 DSEIKALKEKKGQ
+467 DSDIQALKEQKGH
-480 SIQSMSEDVQ
+480 SIQSISDDV
-490 NIVKSKKEPL
+490 NGLIESKKEPL
-500 INQQQEVKQ
+500 LNQQRNIKQ
-509 KLDDIQVSQR
+509 KLDDIQLSQR
-519 AIDRI
+519 AIQRI
-524 KELETK
+524 DELESR
-530 QEQLAQEYNELEH
+530 QEQLAQEYNDLEH

-556 NLMEGSINDKFE
+556 KLMESSINDKFE
-568 ITKFKLFDVQINQG
+568 ITKFKLFNVLINEGVEDV
-582 VQDICIATHNGV
+582 CIALHNGV
-594 PFDSGLNNAARI
+594 PYDSGLNNAARI

-637 HKTTSQQIQ
+637 HETTSQQIQ

-652 DKSLTVEVI
+652 DKELTVEVI

>member
-1 MDMEIKLIK
+1 MDIKLIK

-15 FKGAKHFELNAEGKD
+15 FKGAKHFELNAEGND
-30 IVVKGEN
+30 IVVRGEN

-57 KGATKFSI
+57 KGSTKFAI
-65 KTLDSAGEEINNLKH
+65 KTLDNVGDEINNLKH
-80 SVYAVLDIDGKE
+80 SVYAVLKIDGKE

-112 TFTGHE
+112 SFTGHE

-124 ATEDELTP
+124 ATEEELTP

-164 KQDERKKI
+164 KQDERKNI

-185 INSDSK
+185 IKSDTK

-203 LEDFKMRISR
+203 LEDFKARIKR
-213 NKKSINEDLKAIPV
+213 NKKAINDDLKAIPV

-235 MPDVRKYNKQK
+235 MPDVQKYDKDK
-246 LEEELTEINNQIKQ
+246 LEKELASINEEIKVIDGQIK
-260 IDIEIKD
+260 DI
-267 VENGLEIEKI
+267 ENGLSVEKI

-282 SKELD
+282 SKQLE
-287 IQYLKDNHNHGSKRE
+287 IQYLIDNHDG
-302 LSSLINQDSELQ
+302 DSRRKLTSMNNEESEKE
-314 RAIATKRRDLSNL
+314 RAVAVKRRDLSNL
-327 TAELQKNESVMEEQN
+327 KAELQRNESEMEEQN
-342 EKFKALGIK
+342 EKFKNLGTK

-372 QDIPDH
+372 QDIPAH
-378 MQQEAIQK
+378 MQEEAIKK
-386 MKENY
+386 MEESY
-391 NADKSERLEKIQ
+391 NAGKSETLEKIQ
-403 SDGIEIRNKVKHLSE
+403 SDGIEIRNRVKYLSE
-418 QNDEIESTMEELK
+418 QNDEIERSMETIKQEINKDTQSIDELK
-431 EEIEKETKNVEEI
+431 EEIKVLE
-444 KESIQKIQS
+444 S
-453 NNTDVKDTDEYKRL
+453 NNTRVEDTDEYKQI
-467 DSEIKALKEKKGQ
+467 DSDIQALKEQKGQ
-480 SIQSMSEDVQ
+480 SIQSISDDV
-490 NIVKSKKEPL
+490 NSLIESKKEPL
-500 INQQQEVKQ
+500 LNQQRDIKQ
-509 KLDDIQVSQR
+509 KLDDIQLSQR
-519 AIDRI
+519 AIERI
-524 KELETK
+524 DELESR
-530 QEQLAQEYNELEH
+530 QEQLAQEYNDLEH

-556 NLMEGSINDKFE
+556 KLMESSINDKFE
-568 ITKFKLFDVQINQG
+568 ITKFKLFNVLINEGVEDV
-582 VQDICIATHNGV
+582 CIALHNGV
-594 PFDSGLNNAARI
+594 PYDSGLNNAARI

-637 HKTTSQQIQ
+637 HETTSQQIQ

-652 DKSLTVEVI
+652 DKELTVEVI

>member
-1 MDMEIKLIK
+1 MDIKLIK

-30 IVVKGEN
+30 IVVRGEN

-57 KGATKFSI
+57 KGSTKFAI
-65 KTLDSAGEEINNLKH
+65 KTLDNVGDEINNLKH
-80 SVYAVLDIDGKE
+80 SVYAVLKIDGKE

-112 TFTGHE
+112 SFTGHE

-124 ATEDELTP
+124 ATEEELTP

-164 KQDERKKI
+164 KQDERKNI

-185 INSDSK
+185 IKSDTK

-203 LEDFKMRISR
+203 LEDFKARIKR
-213 NKKSINEDLKAIPV
+213 NKKAINDDLKAIPV

-235 MPDVRKYNKQK
+235 MPDVQKYDKDK
-246 LEEELTEINNQIKQ
+246 LEKELASINEEIKVIDGQIK
-260 IDIEIKD
+260 DI
-267 VENGLEIEKI
+267 ENGLSVEKI

-282 SKELD
+282 SKQLE
-287 IQYLKDNHNHGSKRE
+287 IQYLIDNHDGDSRRK
-302 LSSLINQDSELQ
+302 LTSLNNEESEKE
-314 RAIATKRRDLSNL
+314 RAVAVKRRDLSNL
-327 TAELQKNESVMEEQN
+327 KAELQRNESEMEEQN
-342 EKFKALGIK
+342 ENFKNLGTK

-372 QDIPDH
+372 QDIPAH
-378 MQQEAIQK
+378 MQEEAIKK
-386 MKENY
+386 MEETY
-391 NADKSERLEKIQ
+391 NADKSETLEKIQ
-403 SDGIEIRNKVKHLSE
+403 SDGIEIRNRVKYLSE
-418 QNDEIESTMEELK
+418 QNDEIERSMETINKEIKKDTQSIDELK
-431 EEIEKETKNVEEI
+431 EEIKVLEN
-444 KESIQKIQS
+444 
-453 NNTDVKDTDEYKRL
+453 NNTRVEDTDEYKQI
-467 DSEIKALKEKKGQ
+467 DSDIQALKEQKGQ
-480 SIQSMSEDVQ
+480 SIQSISDDV
-490 NIVKSKKEPL
+490 NGLIESKKEPL
-500 INQQQEVKQ
+500 LNQQRDIKQ
-509 KLDDIQVSQR
+509 KLDDIQLSQR
-519 AIDRI
+519 AIERI
-524 KELETK
+524 DELESR
-530 QEQLAQEYNELEH
+530 QEQLAQEYNDLEN

-556 NLMEGSINDKFE
+556 KLMESSINAKFE
-568 ITKFKLFDVQINQG
+568 ITKFKLFNVLINEGVEDV
-582 VQDICIATHNGV
+582 CIALHNGV
-594 PFDSGLNNAARI
+594 PYDSGLNNAARI

-616 SKHYNFYAPIMIDN
+616 SKHYNFYAPIMVDN

-637 HKTTSQQIQ
+637 HETTSQQIQ

-652 DKSLTVEVI
+652 DKELTVEVI

>member
-1 MDMEIKLIK
+1 MDIKLIK

-30 IVVKGEN
+30 IVVRGEN

-57 KGATKFSI
+57 KGSTKFAI
-65 KTLDSAGEEINNLKH
+65 KTLDNVGDEINNLKH
-80 SVYAVLDIDGKE
+80 SVYAVLKIDGKE

-112 TFTGHE
+112 SFTGHE

-124 ATEDELTP
+124 ATEEELTP

-164 KQDERKKI
+164 KQDERKNI

-185 INSDSK
+185 IKSDTK

-203 LEDFKMRISR
+203 LEDFKARIKR
-213 NKKSINEDLKAIPV
+213 NKKAINDDLKAIPV

-235 MPDVRKYNKQK
+235 MPDVQKYDKDK
-246 LEEELTEINNQIKQ
+246 LEKELASINEEIKVIDGQIK
-260 IDIEIKD
+260 DI
-267 VENGLEIEKI
+267 ENGLSVEKI

-282 SKELD
+282 SKQLE
-287 IQYLKDNHNHGSKRE
+287 IQYLIDNHDGDSRRK
-302 LSSLINQDSELQ
+302 LTSLKNEESEKE
-314 RAIATKRRDLSNL
+314 RAVAVKRRDLSNL
-327 TAELQKNESVMEEQN
+327 KGELQRNESEMEEQN
-342 EKFKALGIK
+342 ENFKNLGTK

-372 QDIPDH
+372 QDIPAH
-378 MQQEAIQK
+378 MQEEAIKK
-386 MKENY
+386 MEESY
-391 NADKSERLEKIQ
+391 NADKSETLEKIQ
-403 SDGIEIRNKVKHLSE
+403 SDGIEIRNRVKYLSE
-418 QNDEIESTMEELK
+418 QNDEIEKSMETIKKEINKDTQSIDELK
-431 EEIEKETKNVEEI
+431 EEIKVLE
-444 KESIQKIQS
+444 S
-453 NNTDVKDTDEYKRL
+453 NNTRVEDTDEYKQI
-467 DSEIKALKEKKGQ
+467 DSDIQALKEQKGQ
-480 SIQSMSEDVQ
+480 SIQSISDDV
-490 NIVKSKKEPL
+490 NSLIESKKEPL
-500 INQQQEVKQ
+500 LNQQRDIKQ
-509 KLDDIQVSQR
+509 KLDDIQLSQR
-519 AIDRI
+519 AIERI
-524 KELETK
+524 DELESR
-530 QEQLAQEYNELEH
+530 QEQLAQEYNDLEH

-556 NLMEGSINDKFE
+556 KLMESSINDKFG
-568 ITKFKLFDVQINQG
+568 ITKFKLFNVLINEGVEDV
-582 VQDICIATHNGV
+582 CIALHNGV
-594 PFDSGLNNAARI
+594 PYDSGLNNAARI

-630 AESVTDV
+630 AESVTEV
-637 HKTTSQQIQ
+637 HETTSQQIQ
-646 LEVSKK
+646 LEVSKE
-652 DKSLTVEVI
+652 DKELTVQVI

>member
-1 MDMEIKLIK
+1 MDIKLIK

-30 IVVKGEN
+30 IVVRGEN

-57 KGATKFSI
+57 KGSTKFAI
-65 KTLDSAGEEINNLKH
+65 KTLDNVGDEINNLKH
-80 SVYAVLDIDGKE
+80 SVYAVLKIDGKE

-112 TFTGHE
+112 SFTGHE

-124 ATEDELTP
+124 ATEEELTP

-164 KQDERKKI
+164 KQDERKNI

-185 INSDSK
+185 IKSDTK

-203 LEDFKMRISR
+203 LEDFKARIKR
-213 NKKSINEDLKAIPV
+213 NKKAINDDLKAIPV

-235 MPDVRKYNKQK
+235 MPDVQKYDKDK
-246 LEEELTEINNQIKQ
+246 LEKELASINEEIKVIDGQIK
-260 IDIEIKD
+260 DI
-267 VENGLEIEKI
+267 ENGLSVEKI

-282 SKELD
+282 FKQLE
-287 IQYLKDNHNHGSKRE
+287 IQYLIDNHDGDSRRK
-302 LSSLINQDSELQ
+302 LTSLNNEESEKE
-314 RAIATKRRDLSNL
+314 RAVAVKRRDLSNL
-327 TAELQKNESVMEEQN
+327 KAELQRNESEMEEQN
-342 EKFKALGIK
+342 ENFKNLGTK

-372 QDIPDH
+372 QDIPAH
-378 MQQEAIQK
+378 MQEEAIKK
-386 MKENY
+386 MEESY
-391 NADKSERLEKIQ
+391 NANKSETLEKIQ
-403 SDGIEIRNKVKHLSE
+403 SDGIEIRNRVKYLSE
-418 QNDEIESTMEELK
+418 QNDEIEKSMETIKKEINKDTQSIDELK
-431 EEIEKETKNVEEI
+431 EEIKVLE
-444 KESIQKIQS
+444 S
-453 NNTDVKDTDEYKRL
+453 NNTRVEDTDEYKQI
-467 DSEIKALKEKKGQ
+467 DSDIQALKEQKGQ
-480 SIQSMSEDVQ
+480 SIQSISDDV
-490 NIVKSKKEPL
+490 NGLIESKKEPL
-500 INQQQEVKQ
+500 LNQQRDIKQ
-509 KLDDIQVSQR
+509 KLDDIQLSQR
-519 AIDRI
+519 AIERI
-524 KELETK
+524 DELESR
-530 QEQLAQEYNELEH
+530 QEQLAQEYNDLEH

-556 NLMEGSINDKFE
+556 KLMESSINDKFE
-568 ITKFKLFDVQINQG
+568 ITKFKLFNVLINEGVEDV
-582 VQDICIATHNGV
+582 CIALHNGV
-594 PFDSGLNNAARI
+594 PYDSGLNNAARI

-637 HKTTSQQIQ
+637 HETTSQQIQ

-652 DKSLTVEVI
+652 DKELTVEVI

>member
-1 MDMEIKLIK
+1 MEIKLIK

-203 LEDFKMRISR
+203 LEDFRMRIRR

-287 IQYLKDNHNHGSKRE
+287 IQYLKDNHNHGNKRE

-327 TAELQKNESVMEEQN
+327 TTELQKNESVMEEQN
-342 EKFKALGIK
+342 EKFNALGIK

-372 QDIPDH
+372 QDIPEH
-378 MQQEAIQK
+378 MQQESIQK

-444 KESIQKIQS
+444 KESIQKIES

-582 VQDICIATHNGV
+582 VQDVCIATHNGV

-616 SKHYNFYAPIMIDN
+616 SKHFNFYAPIMIDN

-652 DKSLTVEVI
+652 DKALTVEVI

>member
-1 MDMEIKLIK
+1 MDIKLIK

-57 KGATKFSI
+57 KGSTKFAI
-65 KTLDSAGEEINNLKH
+65 KTLDNVGDEINNLKH
-80 SVYAVLDIDGKE
+80 SVYAVLKIDGKE

-112 TFTGHE
+112 SFTGHE

-124 ATEDELTP
+124 ATEEELTP

-164 KQDERKKI
+164 KQDERKNI

-185 INSDSK
+185 IKSDTK

-203 LEDFKMRISR
+203 LEDFKARIKR
-213 NKKSINEDLKAIPV
+213 NKKAINDDLKAIPV

-235 MPDVRKYNKQK
+235 MPDVQKYDKDK
-246 LEEELTEINNQIKQ
+246 LEKELASINEEIKAIDGQIK
-260 IDIEIKD
+260 DI
-267 VENGLEIEKI
+267 ENGLSVEKI

-282 SKELD
+282 SKQLE
-287 IQYLKDNHNHGSKRE
+287 IQYLIDNHDGDSRRK
-302 LSSLINQDSELQ
+302 LTSLNNEESEKE
-314 RAIATKRRDLSNL
+314 RAVAVKRRDLSNL
-327 TAELQKNESVMEEQN
+327 KAELQRNESEMEEQN
-342 EKFKALGIK
+342 EKFKNLGTK
-351 HKELVNEQKEFT
+351 HKELINEQKEFT

-372 QDIPDH
+372 QDIPAH
-378 MQQEAIQK
+378 MQEEAIKK
-386 MKENY
+386 MEETY
-391 NADKSERLEKIQ
+391 NADKSETLEKIQ
-403 SDGIEIRNKVKHLSE
+403 SDGIEIRNRVKYLSE
-418 QNDEIESTMEELK
+418 QNDEIEKSMETIKKEINKDTQSIDELK
-431 EEIEKETKNVEEI
+431 EEIKVLE
-444 KESIQKIQS
+444 S
-453 NNTDVKDTDEYKRL
+453 NNTRVEDKAEYKQI
-467 DSEIKALKEKKGQ
+467 DSDIQALKEEKGQ
-480 SIQSMSEDVQ
+480 SIQSISDDV
-490 NIVKSKKEPL
+490 NGLIESKKEPL
-500 INQQQEVKQ
+500 LNQHRDIKQ
-509 KLDDIQVSQR
+509 KLDDIQLSQR
-519 AIDRI
+519 AIERI
-524 KELETK
+524 DELESR
-530 QEQLAQEYNELEH
+530 QEQLAQEYNDLEH

-556 NLMEGSINDKFE
+556 KLMESSINDKFE
-568 ITKFKLFDVQINQG
+568 ITKFKLFNVLINEGVEDV
-582 VQDICIATHNGV
+582 CIALHNGV
-594 PFDSGLNNAARI
+594 PYDSGLNNAARI

-637 HKTTSQQIQ
+637 HETTSQQIQ

-652 DKSLTVEVI
+652 DKELTVEVI

>member
-1 MDMEIKLIK
+1 MEIKLIK

-80 SVYAVLDIDGKE
+80 SVYAVLNIDGKE

-235 MPDVRKYNKQK
+235 MPDVRKYNKQA
-246 LEEELTEINNQIKQ
+246 LEEELNEINNQINQ
-260 IDIEIKD
+260 VDIEIKD

-287 IQYLKDNHNHGSKRE
+287 IQYLKDNHNHGNKRE

-372 QDIPDH
+372 QDIPEH

-403 SDGIEIRNKVKHLSE
+403 SDGIEIRNKVKQLSE
-418 QNDEIESTMEELK
+418 HNDEIESTMEELK

-444 KESIQKIQS
+444 KESIKKIES
-453 NNTDVKDTDEYKRL
+453 NNTDVKDTDEYKQL

-582 VQDICIATHNGV
+582 VQDVCIATHNGV

-616 SKHYNFYAPIMIDN
+616 SKYYNFYAPIMIDN

-652 DKSLTVEVI
+652 DKALTVEVI

>member
-1 MDMEIKLIK
+1 MDIKLIK

-30 IVVKGEN
+30 IVVRGEN

-57 KGATKFSI
+57 KGSTKFAI
-65 KTLDSAGEEINNLKH
+65 KTLDNVGDEINNLKH
-80 SVYAVLDIDGKE
+80 SVYAVLKIDGKE

-112 TFTGHE
+112 SFTGHE

-124 ATEDELTP
+124 ATEEELTP

-164 KQDERKKI
+164 KQDERKNI

-185 INSDSK
+185 IKSDTK

-203 LEDFKMRISR
+203 LEDFKARIKR
-213 NKKSINEDLKAIPV
+213 NKKAINDDLKAIPV

-235 MPDVRKYNKQK
+235 MPDIQKYDKDK
-246 LEEELTEINNQIKQ
+246 LEKELVSINEEIKAIDGQIK
-260 IDIEIKD
+260 DI
-267 VENGLEIEKI
+267 ENGLSVEKI

-282 SKELD
+282 SKQLE
-287 IQYLKDNHNHGSKRE
+287 IQYLIDNHDGDSRRK
-302 LSSLINQDSELQ
+302 LTSLNNEESEKE
-314 RAIATKRRDLSNL
+314 RAVAVKRRDLSNL
-327 TAELQKNESVMEEQN
+327 KAELQRNESEKEELQ
-342 EKFKALGIK
+342 EKFGNLGNK

-372 QDIPDH
+372 QDIPAH
-378 MQQEAIQK
+378 MQEEAIKK
-386 MKENY
+386 MEESY
-391 NADKSERLEKIQ
+391 NADKSETLEKIQ
-403 SDGIEIRNKVKHLSE
+403 SDGIEIRNRVKYLSE
-418 QNDEIESTMEELK
+418 QNDEIEKSMETIKKEINKDTQSIDELK
-431 EEIEKETKNVEEI
+431 EEIKVLE
-444 KESIQKIQS
+444 S
-453 NNTDVKDTDEYKRL
+453 NNTRVEDTDEYKQI
-467 DSEIKALKEKKGQ
+467 DSDIQALKEQKGQ
-480 SIQSMSEDVQ
+480 SIQSISDDV
-490 NIVKSKKEPL
+490 NGLIESKKEPL
-500 INQQQEVKQ
+500 LNQQRDIKQ
-509 KLDDIQVSQR
+509 KLDDIQLSQR
-519 AIDRI
+519 AIERI
-524 KELETK
+524 DELESR
-530 QEQLAQEYNELEH
+530 QEQLAQEYNDLEH

-556 NLMEGSINDKFE
+556 KLMESSINDKFE
-568 ITKFKLFDVQINQG
+568 ITKFKLFNVLINEGVEDV
-582 VQDICIATHNGV
+582 CIALHNGV
-594 PFDSGLNNAARI
+594 PYDSGLNNAARI

-637 HKTTSQQIQ
+637 HETMSQQIQ

-652 DKSLTVEVI
+652 DKELTVEVI

>member
-1 MDMEIKLIK
+1 MDIKLIK

-30 IVVKGEN
+30 IVVRGEN

-57 KGATKFSI
+57 KGSTKFAI
-65 KTLDSAGEEINNLKH
+65 KTLDNVGDEINNLKH
-80 SVYAVLDIDGKE
+80 SVYAVLKIDGKE

-112 TFTGHE
+112 SFTGHE

-124 ATEDELTP
+124 ATEEELTP

-164 KQDERKKI
+164 KQDERKNI

-185 INSDSK
+185 IKSDTK

-203 LEDFKMRISR
+203 LEDFKARIKR
-213 NKKSINEDLKAIPV
+213 NKKAINDDLKAIPV

-235 MPDVRKYNKQK
+235 MPDVQKYDKDK
-246 LEEELTEINNQIKQ
+246 LEKELASINEEIKVIDGQIK
-260 IDIEIKD
+260 DI
-267 VENGLEIEKI
+267 ENGLSVEKI

-282 SKELD
+282 SKQLE
-287 IQYLKDNHNHGSKRE
+287 IQYLIDNHDGDSRRK
-302 LSSLINQDSELQ
+302 LTSLNNEESEKE
-314 RAIATKRRDLSNL
+314 RAVAVKRRDLSNL
-327 TAELQKNESVMEEQN
+327 KAELQRNESEMEEQN
-342 EKFKALGIK
+342 EKFKNLGTK

-372 QDIPDH
+372 QDIPAH
-378 MQQEAIQK
+378 MQEEAIKK
-386 MKENY
+386 MEESY
-391 NADKSERLEKIQ
+391 NAGKSETLEKIQ
-403 SDGIEIRNKVKHLSE
+403 SDGIEIRNRVKYLSE
-418 QNDEIESTMEELK
+418 QNDEIEKSMETIKQEINKDTQSIDELK
-431 EEIEKETKNVEEI
+431 EEIKVLE
-444 KESIQKIQS
+444 S
-453 NNTDVKDTDEYKRL
+453 NNTRVEDTDEYKQI
-467 DSEIKALKEKKGQ
+467 DSDIQALKEQKGQ
-480 SIQSMSEDVQ
+480 SIQSISDDV
-490 NIVKSKKEPL
+490 NSLIKSKKEPL
-500 INQQQEVKQ
+500 LNQQRDIKQ
-509 KLDDIQVSQR
+509 KLDDIQLSQR
-519 AIDRI
+519 AIERI
-524 KELETK
+524 DELESR
-530 QEQLAQEYNELEH
+530 QEQLAQEYNDLEH

-556 NLMEGSINDKFE
+556 KLMESSINDKFE
-568 ITKFKLFDVQINQG
+568 ITKFKLFNVLINEGVEDV
-582 VQDICIATHNGV
+582 CIALHNGV
-594 PFDSGLNNAARI
+594 PYDSGLNNAARI

-637 HKTTSQQIQ
+637 HETTSQQIQ

-652 DKSLTVEVI
+652 DKELTVEVI

>member
-1 MDMEIKLIK
+1 MDIKLIK

-30 IVVKGEN
+30 IVVRGEN

-57 KGATKFSI
+57 KGSTKFAI
-65 KTLDSAGEEINNLKH
+65 KTLDNVGDEINNLKH
-80 SVYAVLDIDGKE
+80 SVYAVLKIDGKE

-112 TFTGHE
+112 SFTGHE

-124 ATEDELTP
+124 ATEEELTP

-164 KQDERKKI
+164 KQDERKNI

-185 INSDSK
+185 IKSDTK

-203 LEDFKMRISR
+203 LEDFKARIKR
-213 NKKSINEDLKAIPV
+213 NKKAINDDLKAIPV

-235 MPDVRKYNKQK
+235 MPDVQKYDKDK
-246 LEEELTEINNQIKQ
+246 LEKELANINEEIKAIDGQIK
-260 IDIEIKD
+260 DI
-267 VENGLEIEKI
+267 ENGLSVEKI

-282 SKELD
+282 SKQLE
-287 IQYLKDNHNHGSKRE
+287 IQYLIDNHDGDSRRK
-302 LSSLINQDSELQ
+302 LTSLNNEESEKE
-314 RAIATKRRDLSNL
+314 RAVAVKRRDLSNL
-327 TAELQKNESVMEEQN
+327 KAELQRNESEMEEQN
-342 EKFKALGIK
+342 ENFKNLGTK

-372 QDIPDH
+372 QDIPAH
-378 MQQEAIQK
+378 MQEEAIKK
-386 MKENY
+386 MEESY
-391 NADKSERLEKIQ
+391 NADKSETLEKIQ
-403 SDGIEIRNKVKHLSE
+403 SDGIEIRNRVKYLSE
-418 QNDEIESTMEELK
+418 QNDEIEKSMETIKQEINKDTQSIDELK
-431 EEIEKETKNVEEI
+431 EEIKVLE
-444 KESIQKIQS
+444 S
-453 NNTDVKDTDEYKRL
+453 NNTRVEDTDEYKQI
-467 DSEIKALKEKKGQ
+467 DSDIQALKEQKGQ
-480 SIQSMSEDVQ
+480 SIQSISDDV
-490 NIVKSKKEPL
+490 NGLIESKKEPL
-500 INQQQEVKQ
+500 LNQQRDIKQ
-509 KLDDIQVSQR
+509 KLDDIQLSQR
-519 AIDRI
+519 AIERI
-524 KELETK
+524 DELESR
-530 QEQLAQEYNELEH
+530 QEQLAQEYNDLEH

-556 NLMEGSINDKFE
+556 KLMESSINDKFE
-568 ITKFKLFDVQINQG
+568 ITKFKLFNVLINEGVEDV
-582 VQDICIATHNGV
+582 CIALHNGV
-594 PFDSGLNNAARI
+594 PYDSGLNNAARI

-637 HKTTSQQIQ
+637 HETTSQQIQ

-652 DKSLTVEVI
+652 DKELTVEVI

>member
-1 MDMEIKLIK
+1 MEIKLIK

-15 FKGAKHFELNAEGKD
+15 FKGAKHFELKAEGKD

-80 SVYAVLDIDGKE
+80 SVYAVLNIDGKE

-164 KQDERKKI
+164 KQDERKNI

-235 MPDVRKYNKQK
+235 MPDVRKYNKQA
-246 LEEELTEINNQIKQ
+246 LEEELNEINNQIKQ
-260 IDIEIKD
+260 VDIEIKD

-287 IQYLKDNHNHGSKRE
+287 IQYLKDNHNHGNKRE

-327 TAELQKNESVMEEQN
+327 TAELQKNESVIEEQN

-372 QDIPDH
+372 QDIPEH

-403 SDGIEIRNKVKHLSE
+403 SDGIEIRNKVKQLSE

-431 EEIEKETKNVEEI
+431 EEIDKETKNVEEI
-444 KESIQKIQS
+444 KENIKKIES
-453 NNTDVKDTDEYKRL
+453 NNTDVKDTDEYKQL

-500 INQQQEVKQ
+500 INQQQEIKQ

-519 AIDRI
+519 AVDRI

-556 NLMEGSINDKFE
+556 NLMEDSINNKFE

-582 VQDICIATHNGV
+582 VQDVCIATHNGV

-652 DKSLTVEVI
+652 DKALTVEVI

>member
-1 MDMEIKLIK
+1 MEIKLIK

-235 MPDVRKYNKQK
+235 MPDVRKYNKQA
-246 LEEELTEINNQIKQ
+246 LEEELTEINNQIKEV
-260 IDIEIKD
+260 DIEIKD

-287 IQYLKDNHNHGSKRE
+287 IQYLKDNHNHGNKRE

-314 RAIATKRRDLSNL
+314 RAIAIKRRDLSNL

-403 SDGIEIRNKVKHLSE
+403 SDGIEIRNKVKQLSE

-444 KESIQKIQS
+444 KESIKKIES
-453 NNTDVKDTDEYKRL
+453 NNTDVKDTDEYKQL

-556 NLMEGSINDKFE
+556 NLMEDSINNKFE

-582 VQDICIATHNGV
+582 VQDVCIATHNGV

-652 DKSLTVEVI
+652 DKALTVEVI

>member
-1 MDMEIKLIK
+1 MEIKLIK

-15 FKGAKHFELNAEGKD
+15 FKGAKHFELKAEGKD

-235 MPDVRKYNKQK
+235 MPDVRKYNKQA
-246 LEEELTEINNQIKQ
+246 LEEELNEINNQIKQ

-287 IQYLKDNHNHGSKRE
+287 IQYLKDNHNHGNKRE

-327 TAELQKNESVMEEQN
+327 TAELQKNESIIENQN
-342 EKFKALGIK
+342 ERFKALGIK

-372 QDIPDH
+372 QDIPEH

-403 SDGIEIRNKVKHLSE
+403 SDGIEIRNKVKQLSE

-431 EEIEKETKNVEEI
+431 EEIDKETKNVEEI
-444 KESIQKIQS
+444 KENIKKIES
-453 NNTDVKDTDEYKRL
+453 NNTDVKDTDQYKQL

-480 SIQSMSEDVQ
+480 SIQSMSEDVE

-500 INQQQEVKQ
+500 INQQQEIKQ

-519 AIDRI
+519 AVDRI

-582 VQDICIATHNGV
+582 VQDVCIATHNGV

-652 DKSLTVEVI
+652 DKALTVEVI

>member
-1 MDMEIKLIK
+1 MEIKLIK

-80 SVYAVLDIDGKE
+80 SVYAVLNIDGKE

-235 MPDVRKYNKQK
+235 MPDIRKYNKQS

-260 IDIEIKD
+260 VDIEIKD
-267 VENGLEIEKI
+267 VENGLQIEKI
-277 EKDIK
+277 EKEIK

-327 TAELQKNESVMEEQN
+327 KAELQKNESVMEEQN
-342 EKFKALGIK
+342 KKFNALGIK

-372 QDIPDH
+372 QDIPEH

-391 NADKSERLEKIQ
+391 NADKSEKLEKIQ
-403 SDGIEIRNKVKHLSE
+403 SDGIEIRNKVKQLSE
-418 QNDEIESTMEELK
+418 QNDEIESTIEELK
-431 EEIEKETKNVEEI
+431 KEIEKETKNVEGI
-444 KESIQKIQS
+444 KERIKKIES
-453 NNTDVKDTDEYKRL
+453 NNTDAKDTDEYKRL

-480 SIQSMSEDVQ
+480 SIQNVNEDVQ

-519 AIDRI
+519 AVDRI

-556 NLMEGSINDKFE
+556 NLMEDSINDKFE

-582 VQDICIATHNGV
+582 VQDVCIATHNGV

-616 SKHYNFYAPIMIDN
+616 SKHYSFYAPIMIDN

-652 DKSLTVEVI
+652 DKALTVEVI